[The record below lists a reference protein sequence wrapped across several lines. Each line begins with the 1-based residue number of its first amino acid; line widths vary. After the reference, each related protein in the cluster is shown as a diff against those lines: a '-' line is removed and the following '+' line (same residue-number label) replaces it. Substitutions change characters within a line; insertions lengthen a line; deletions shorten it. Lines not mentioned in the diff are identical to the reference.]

1 MATATQKKRLV
12 FIELHATGF
21 RSPDIV
27 QIAAVDLSGERAFN
41 AYVTPTKAFEPGAT
55 RVTWLSRGADGSLYR
70 ASGPGLH
77 ATKTKIPSRPAGIV
91 LAEFVDWL
99 KGIGSASDKVALVA
113 FSGFE

>member
-27 QIAAVDLSGERAFN
+27 QLAAVDLSGERAFN

-55 RVTWLSRGADGSLYR
+55 RVTWLSRGADGSLSR
-70 ASGPGLH
+70 ASGSKESGLP
-77 ATKTKIPSRPAGIV
+77 AIRWLSSPSV
-91 LAEFVDWL
+91 
-99 KGIGSASDKVALVA
+99 ASSK
-113 FSGFE
+113 